1 MPAVDVARFQQLHQQ
16 QHWSALLDQLQLL
29 PLPELRNFRLWWF
42 QAAAWCGLGRPEL
55 SLTAFAEALHLA
67 PGSVALR
74 LEAIA
79 ALQRCGD
86 WAVSLRL
93 LQHPDSAELM
103 RLVPAK
109 IMLARA
115 QANLGQHADALQRL
129 DQLQQESDLDL
140 VALGVA
146 LIEIHL
152 AFGDLNQ
159 AWFCWQRL
167 EALSSNDLDV
177 LLIHVR
183 LLASDWHADHG
194 RRMLKLVDDHPQ
206 ECWLALQV
214 SRVLRQ
220 KLMVDEARGVLS
232 AAIKRHGFFGDL
244 AEAWLA
250 LLVVEGEVD
259 ALKAWLAREP
269 MVRRRLQPQR
279 LMAECLLRDL
289 RPAEARDLLLP
300 LDSDDEALSLLSDA
314 YRRLGDYTNGLDVI
328 EKLLLRRPGSADL
341 QLQMA
346 YQLLAQGRWS
356 EAWPLYENRFGIAG
370 VSSFLAPG
378 MGPRNHWIS
387 PHQRSV
393 LVFAEQGFGDTLMMA
408 SMLPDLA
415 QVAER
420 LVVMVQPRLLP
431 LLACSFPQL
440 EIVSG
445 VSQERFAAVD
455 SCYGIGSLGRF
466 FRHSP
471 DECPAHSYLNVP
483 EESCLHWRHRLASLP
498 ETFSVGLAWR
508 GGGDLGE
515 HRRRSL
521 GLEALMPLLSLTGV
535 NWINL
540 QYRHSQVQLDQLQ
553 HDRGVQVH
561 HFDGITEDLLE
572 TAALTKELDL
582 VITVQQ
588 TALHIAGGVGTTAW
602 VLVPVAPEWRYGIEG
617 SRMPW
622 YSSVELFRQTRLS
635 DWSDPI
641 ERVRTRLMTAL
652 AQRAGQNGPIS

>member
-1 MPAVDVARFQQLHQQ
+1 MPAVGAARFQQLHQQ
-16 QHWSALLDQLQLL
+16 QQWSALLDQLGAL
-29 PLPELRNFRLWWF
+29 PLAELRDFRLWWF
-42 QAAAWCGLGRPEL
+42 QAASWCGLGIPEL
-55 SLTAFAEALHLA
+55 SLTSFAEALCLA
-67 PGSVALR
+67 PGSIALR
-74 LEAIA
+74 LDAIA
-79 ALQRCGD
+79 ALQCCGD
-86 WAVSLRL
+86 WAVSLKL
-93 LQHPDSAELM
+93 LHHPDSAELM
-103 RLVPAK
+103 RLVQAQ

-115 QANLGQHADALQRL
+115 EANLGQHADALQRL
-129 DQLQQESDLDL
+129 TQLQEESDLDL
-140 VALGVA
+140 VGLGVA
-146 LIEIHL
+146 LIEVHL
-152 AFGDLNQ
+152 AFGDLEQ
-159 AWFCWQRL
+159 AWFCWHRL
-167 EALSSNDLDV
+167 EALGSNDLDV

-183 LLASDWHADHG
+183 LLAADWHADH
-194 RRMLKLVDDHPQ
+194 RQLILKIVHDHPK
-206 ECWLALQV
+206 ERLLALQV

-220 KLMVDEARGVLS
+220 KLLVDDARDVL
-232 AAIKRHGFFGDL
+232 ATAITTYGFSGDL

-250 LLVVEGEVD
+250 LLVVEGDVD
-259 ALKAWLAREP
+259 GLKVWLAREP
-269 MVRRRLQPQR
+269 MVRRPLQPQR
-279 LMAECLLRDL
+279 LMAECLLRAF
-289 RPAEARDLLLP
+289 RPAEARDLLLS
-300 LDSDDEALSLLSDA
+300 LDSDDEGLSLLSDA
-314 YRRLGDYTNGLDVI
+314 YRRLGDYANGLAVMQ
-328 EKLLLRRPGSADL
+328 KLLLKRPDSADL

-378 MGPRNHWIS
+378 MGPRDHWAS

-415 QVAER
+415 KVAER

-431 LLACSFPQL
+431 LLACSFPAI

-445 VSQERFAAVD
+445 VSQERFSVVD

-471 DECPAHSYLNVP
+471 GDCPAHPYLNVP
-483 EESCLHWRHRLASLP
+483 EEHTQHWCQRLASLP
-498 ETFSVGLAWR
+498 EAFNVGLAWR

-521 GLEALMPLLSLTGV
+521 GLEALLPVLSLKGV

-540 QYRHSQVQLDQLQ
+540 QYRHSQAELDQLQ
-553 HDRGVQVH
+553 RDRGIQLH

-588 TALHIAGGVGTTAW
+588 TALHIAGGVGTKAW

-622 YSSVELFRQTRLS
+622 YGSVELFRQSKLG
-635 DWSDPI
+635 DWAGPI
-641 ERVRTRLMTAL
+641 EQIRQRLHLLVQRVD
-652 AQRAGQNGPIS
+652 GHNGAHS